1 MSMTIITTTVTIIT
15 TGMTTTIMSTP
26 MAMTTTIVGMTIIM
40 TTVTIITTGMTIAMT
55 TAGRRW
61 WNWSRTSCI
70 AISCWLSVTGGIL
83 LPKICWRLIW

>member
-1 MSMTIITTTVTIIT
+1 MTTTIMSMTIITTTVTIIT
-15 TGMTTTIMSTP
+15 TVMTTTIM
-26 MAMTTTIVGMTIIM
+26 GMTIIM

-55 TAGRRW
+55 TAGRQW